1 MAEFLTEQQQEDLKF
16 FYGKL
21 NDLLADPIYKY
32 KYALI
37 HSKNIEGF
45 FDTFENALGDAV
57 SKFQPGDY
65 VIQQIISKTEVSG
78 FLYSAFAPA

>member
-1 MAEFLTEQQQEDLKF
+1 MSEFLTEKQQEDLNF
-16 FYGKL
+16 FYSQL
-21 NDLLADPIYKY
+21 DDLLGKPLYRY

-37 HSKNIEGF
+37 HDKSIEGF
-45 FDTFENALGDAV
+45 YDTFENAITDAV

-65 VIQQIISKTEVSG
+65 VIQQIISQTEVSG